1 MRDAEKYINNIEF
14 TNWDD
19 LLEGHRYL
27 HVSKLKE
34 LIIKIQKDAY
44 NQAIEDAADNAIADY
59 NIVGNSDF
67 AEDNDIECYVIKNS
81 ILKLKIK

>member
-1 MRDAEKYINNIEF
+1 MKTPEEYINNIEF
-14 TNWDD
+14 TNWNN

-34 LIIKIQKDAY
+34 LIQEIQKNAY
-44 NQAIEDAADNAIADY
+44 NQAIQDAVSNAKVIEGCEY
-59 NIVGNSDF
+59 NKVHKENYFKYILD
-67 AEDNDIECYVIKNS
+67 KKS